1 MTLSLDPKDLMRE
14 VLASARVRDT
24 RREGIRAM
32 LDKFPGSWW
41 DGVPGDGMF
50 DPENAGFEMVSYL
63 ATQLVWS
70 NPRVNITTRRPVAQQ
85 QVAEALQFGMNRWVL
100 DSDFHTTLEDF
111 VVDYLYGWSVALC
124 SLVPLPEAYEAEDPP
139 LWPEVTRVSP
149 DRCGWDHLC
158 PTPRRARIIWHEW
171 WADKDDM
178 IRRAKLD
185 RLKPEDK
192 REGWD
197 LNAIEDMTTSNA
209 GISLLGSMIKDRDET
224 SVDRKQLRF
233 VSIYLPGMR
242 LDGEPG
248 PDQGFNGVTTVLGC
262 NSMSGTSP
270 SQGEIVCPPKPMF
283 GPRWGRYII
292 GGVYP
297 VPDSP
302 HPLSPILANAG
313 HIEQASRS
321 GKAISEAIESYARLI
336 VTSDTQL
343 GELLNNGRH
352 SGIYTTGSLG
362 DLANKIASL
371 EKGGPTQPM
380 LVGDQLIRGRRDRAL
395 GFDDVQRGVVT
406 GDGTATEVL
415 EATQAAGARVAQIKG
430 SFQNRFAA
438 RILKTVCYDMFTTDE
453 VRFLAGP
460 EAAAAM
466 RQRLQEKGEEVPET
480 AEAIFEG
487 GSFVQGS
494 GATFDDLALEIEAFS
509 MERPSDQTKA
519 LRASFYTNVLPQLA
533 AVLPQLIAQ
542 GWKPKPLLRAVGE
555 GFAIPN
561 LEDQVDIAQL
571 LQAAK
576 SPVPGEDPIPRL
588 LRDIGAVHMQAGQ
601 LARPRGSSGRPMNQP
616 KQLAPKVPA
625 LQKPAMAK
633 AEAPK
638 TEMAASA

>member
-1 MTLSLDPKDLMRE
+1 
-14 VLASARVRDT
+14 
-24 RREGIRAM
+24 
-32 LDKFPGSWW
+32 
-41 DGVPGDGMF
+41 
-50 DPENAGFEMVSYL
+50 
-63 ATQLVWS
+63 
-70 NPRVNITTRRPVAQQ
+70 
-85 QVAEALQFGMNRWVL
+85 
-100 DSDFHTTLEDF
+100 
-111 VVDYLYGWSVALC
+111 
-124 SLVPLPEAYEAEDPP
+124 
-139 LWPEVTRVSP
+139 
-149 DRCGWDHLC
+149 
-158 PTPRRARIIWHEW
+158 
-171 WADKDDM
+171 
-178 IRRAKLD
+178 
-185 RLKPEDK
+185 
-192 REGWD
+192 
-197 LNAIEDMTTSNA
+197 
-209 GISLLGSMIKDRDET
+209 
-224 SVDRKQLRF
+224 
-233 VSIYLPGMR
+233 
-242 LDGEPG
+242 
-248 PDQGFNGVTTVLGC
+248 
-262 NSMSGTSP
+262 
-270 SQGEIVCPPKPMF
+270 
-283 GPRWGRYII
+283 
-292 GGVYP
+292 
-297 VPDSP
+297 
-302 HPLSPILANAG
+302 
-313 HIEQASRS
+313 
-321 GKAISEAIESYARLI
+321 
-336 VTSDTQL
+336 
-343 GELLNNGRH
+343 
-352 SGIYTTGSLG
+352 
-362 DLANKIASL
+362 
-371 EKGGPTQPM
+371 
-380 LVGDQLIRGRRDRAL
+380 
-395 GFDDVQRGVVT
+395 
-406 GDGTATEVL
+406 VL